1 MSRRGRGGAFSNFNV
16 FSSQSLRLVLMLMFS
31 IFLFICSLE
40 GVKESFRLIFSEWQ
54 SSLLSLIQANTA
66 PIISLALGM
75 LTTALVQ
82 SSSAVIA
89 ATMVSMSG
97 MVAGGLPLAAAIKF
111 GVPMVLG
118 ANIGTTIT
126 NTIVAFGV
134 KRGMTTEEFKS
145 TIPGVIVD
153 DVYEALT
160 ISLFFTLE
168 LVTGF
173 LSNIV
178 IGLGNFY
185 TEALKLQDL
194 FAMFNKTVIDIMV
207 SEPIVD
213 PTTKT
218 LTFFLGNKIGGI
230 LLFVIWFGL
239 IILSMGLIT
248 KGLERLIESEWKDT
262 VVSAFKSPFRGFI
275 TGFSITWMVGSSSI
289 GTSLVIPFLATGLVN
304 LKKAYPYLCGCNL
317 ATTMDLSQIYGYFAA
332 GIVGLMLGSAHIIL
346 NIFAL
351 MLWLV
356 SPLRF
361 LPVEIAGIIGNYITS
376 SRHVALWL
384 LFWVFLVFF
393 VAPLVIIYYFGF
405 S

>member
-1 MSRRGRGGAFSNFNV
+1 
-16 FSSQSLRLVLMLMFS
+16 MFS

-40 GVKESFRLIFSEWQ
+40 GVKESFKLIFSEWQ

-66 PIISLALGM
+66 PIIGLALGM

-118 ANIGTTIT
+118 ANLGTTIT
-126 NTIVAFGV
+126 NTIVAFGI

-153 DVYEALT
+153 DVYEVLT
-160 ISLFFTLE
+160 ISLLFTLE
-168 LVTGF
+168 LATGF
-173 LSNIV
+173 LGNIV
-178 IGLGNFY
+178 ISLGNFY

-194 FAMFNKTVIDIMV
+194 FAMFNKTVIDIIV

-213 PTTKT
+213 PTTKM
-218 LTFFLGNKIGGI
+218 LTFFLGNKVGGV

-262 VVSAFKSPFRGFI
+262 VLSAFKSPFRGF
-275 TGFSITWMVGSSSI
+275 TAGFSITWVVGSSSI
-289 GTSLVIPFLATGLVN
+289 GTSLVIPFLATGAVD
-304 LKKAYPYLCGCNL
+304 LKKAYPYLCGCNM
-317 ATTMDLSQIYGYFAA
+317 ATTLDLSQIYGYFA
-332 GIVGLMLGSAHIIL
+332 GGVVGLMLGSAHIIL
-346 NIFAL
+346 NIIAL
-351 MLWLV
+351 LIWLV

-361 LPVEIAGIIGNYITS
+361 LPVKIAERFGNYITS
-376 SRHVALWL
+376 SRHVASSL
-384 LFWVFLVFF
+384 LFWVFLIFF
-393 VAPLVIIYYFGF
+393 AVPLLIIYLFGI

>member
-1 MSRRGRGGAFSNFNV
+1 MSRNDRGQSFNIFSN
-16 FSSQSLRLVLMLMFS
+16 QKIRLILLLAFS

-40 GVKESFRLIFSEWQ
+40 GIKDSFKLIFSEWQ

-66 PIISLALGM
+66 PITGLALGM
-75 LTTALVQ
+75 LATGLVQ

-126 NTIVAFGV
+126 NTIVALGV
-134 KRGMTTEEFKS
+134 KRGMTTDEFKS

-160 ISLFFTLE
+160 ISLLFTLE
-168 LVTGF
+168 LTTGF
-173 LSNIV
+173 LSSLV
-178 IGLGNFY
+178 TSLGNFY
-185 TEALKLQDL
+185 AEALKLQEF
-194 FAMFNKTVIDIMV
+194 FAAFDKTVIDIIID
-207 SEPIVD
+207 EPIIE
-213 PTTKT
+213 PISKT
-218 LTFFLGNKIGGI
+218 LTFFLGNKVGGL
-230 LLFVIWFGL
+230 LLFAVWFGA
-239 IILSMGLIT
+239 IIFSMGLIT
-248 KGLERLIESEWKDT
+248 KGLENLIESEWKDKVT
-262 VVSAFKSPFRGFI
+262 SAFKSPPRGFL

-289 GTSLVIPFLATGLVN
+289 GTSLVVPFLATGVVD
-304 LKKAYPYLCGCNL
+304 LKKAYPYLCGCNI
-317 ATTMDLSQIYGYFAA
+317 ATTLDLSQIYGYFAG

-346 NIFAL
+346 NIVAL
-351 MLWLV
+351 LIWLV

-361 LPVEIAGIIGNYITS
+361 LPVKIAEIFGRHITS
-376 SRHVALWL
+376 SRHVSLRL
-384 LFWVFLVFF
+384 ILWVFIIFF
-393 VAPLVIIYYFGF
+393 ALPLIIIYYFGI